1 MKILFVANSY
11 YATGNGLCAS
21 ARRTVQYL
29 REAGQEVRILSGPN
43 HEAAEPQPDFM
54 LKDAYIPIFNG
65 LVHSHGFQ
73 FSRIDKKTIEEA
85 VHWADVVHL
94 EEPFFLEI
102 ATARACKRLNKPC
115 TATYH
120 LHPENIFCSIDM
132 GGWKFL
138 NFNLLRWWRNQVYNY
153 CSDVQCPSKN
163 VMERLQKFGFKAR
176 LHLISN
182 GIIPDENIRPQQEE
196 NDPSKPFLVAC
207 VGRLAGEKDQPT
219 LMEAMRYSR
228 YADRIQLYFAG
239 RGPKGRIFRKK
250 ARKLYKE
257 GVLRH
262 PAIFRYHTQ
271 DELRELAAKTDL
283 YIHCAIVEVEG
294 LSALEFL
301 QQAAIPIIA
310 DGDLTA
316 TAQFALD
323 ERSVFPTKDPRALAA
338 CIDYWLDH
346 PEERAKMGPKYAEST
361 EQYDIHKSIQDLI
374 KMFELARDEK
384 NGAAVEK

>member
-1 MKILFVANSY
+1 MKILFVANTY

-29 REAGQEVRILSGPN
+29 REAGQEIRILSGPN

-54 LKDAYIPIFNG
+54 LKDAYIPLFNN
-65 LVHSHGFQ
+65 LIHSHGFQ
-73 FSRIDKKTIEEA
+73 FSQIDKKVIQEA
-85 VHWADVVHL
+85 ILWADVVHL

-102 ATARACKRLNKPC
+102 AVSHLCKKLNKPC

-120 LHPENIFCSIDM
+120 LHPENIFCSIGM

-138 NFNLLRWWRNQVYNY
+138 NCSLLHWWRDQVYNY

-163 VMERLQKFGFKAR
+163 VMERLKKFGFKSR

-182 GIIPDENIRPQQEE
+182 GIVPDENIRPQQAES
-196 NDPSKPFLVAC
+196 DPSKPFLITC

-239 RGPKGRIFRKK
+239 RGPKGRLFRKK
-250 ARKLYKE
+250 AHKLYKE

-262 PAIFRYHTQ
+262 APVFRYHNQ
-271 DELRELAAKTDL
+271 EELRQLAARTDL
-283 YIHCAIVEVEG
+283 YIHCAIIEVEG

-301 QQAAIPIIA
+301 QQAAIPVIA
-310 DGDLTA
+310 DGELTA

-323 ERSVFPTKDPRALAA
+323 ERSVFPTQDPRALAER
-338 CIDYWLDH
+338 IDYWLDH

-361 EQYDIHKSIQDLI
+361 EQYDIHKSIEALI
-374 KMFELARDEK
+374 AMFKLACKEK
-384 NGAAVEK
+384 FPVDKQ